1 MHAIKKISDG
11 LRTQLGDTWCLWCF
25 DSYSLAADGYVGR
38 GWEKNLLFDKKYSP
52 NCDFVGLPRVFH
64 PIYSSKYLTSGS
76 GVRGTMD
83 PIRVKKVLIIFALSH
98 PAAAQDRRLGTA
110 AHRWISGS
118 GTNNCL
124 CAVGPSGLPLPHRSP
139 LTLATIKITT
149 KTHEKLCAPGPLS
162 LEIDTTRDYGRQRS
176 PLAPA
181 PTRPPGA
188 LHRVVASAPRPLV
201 TRNSLAS
208 WLLPVLRQP
217 SRQRLLAHA
226 IIAYSRCC
234 GCTPRTQGPYGPP
247 GVNLYSFPDPVTLH
261 ETRSSMHAGG
271 RSFTRNPGKQEK
283 KKITALRQE
292 LLVVIN

>member
-1 MHAIKKISDG
+1 MLEVQTEINPCPTRVPPNNNYKLKSTHVQPVDWVGSRGSPKRPVAIF
-11 LRTQLGDTWCLWCF
+11 LRWK
-25 DSYSLAADGYVGR
+25 
-38 GWEKNLLFDKKYSP
+38 E
-52 NCDFVGLPRVFH
+52 
-64 PIYSSKYLTSGS
+64 YLSCQT
-76 GVRGTMD
+76 R
-83 PIRVKKVLIIFALSH
+83 
-98 PAAAQDRRLGTA
+98 
-110 AHRWISGS
+110 
-118 GTNNCL
+118 
-124 CAVGPSGLPLPHRSP
+124 PHRSP

-247 GVNLYSFPDPVTLH
+247 
-261 ETRSSMHAGG
+261 E
-271 RSFTRNPGKQEK
+271 
-283 KKITALRQE
+283 
-292 LLVVIN
+292 